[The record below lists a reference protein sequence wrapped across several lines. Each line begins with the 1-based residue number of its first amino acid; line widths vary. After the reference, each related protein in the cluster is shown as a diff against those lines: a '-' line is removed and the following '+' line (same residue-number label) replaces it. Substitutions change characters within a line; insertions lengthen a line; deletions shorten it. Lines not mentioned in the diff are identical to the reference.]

1 MIRWDAWSFF
11 NNIKFLTYSEKVTD
25 ADNFIQKQKKRKMKS
40 CEIENVRKEREN
52 WKLKV
57 IFLRDLPLDTQILT
71 FLISTLSSVVFKKR
85 KMSLTIGRGEHG
97 WWC

>member
-40 CEIENVRKEREN
+40 CEIENVRKEK
-52 WKLKV
+52 KLKIKRNV
-57 IFLRDLPLDTQILT
+57 LEGLAPRYPNSNLPN
-71 FLISTLSSVVFKKR
+71 FYSVF
-85 KMSLTIGRGEHG
+85 RGF
-97 WWC
+97 